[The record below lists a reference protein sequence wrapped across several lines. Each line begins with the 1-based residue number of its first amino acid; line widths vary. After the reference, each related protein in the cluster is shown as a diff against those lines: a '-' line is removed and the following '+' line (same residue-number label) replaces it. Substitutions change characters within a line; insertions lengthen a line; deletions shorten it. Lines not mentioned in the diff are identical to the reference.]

1 LTEYLTAIER
11 NARTITIAVILCV
24 FTAGLGYTIYLGAS
38 LRYPDEWVYFTFTQN
53 LKHAGMFSLDGVNPS
68 AAKAPGY
75 SFVLWVVSFVSNTVL
90 AMRLFNY
97 LAFCLSLWIL
107 YLFVQKHSKPI
118 VGLLSVILCIL
129 YPVLFYTA
137 STLFPQTVGTTM
149 FLLLL
154 FLADRH
160 PRLTVRSSVGI
171 GILSGYLI
179 LTIPTFIFLI
189 VVYFVWRLIFEHER
203 LIMFVIMILGIILVN
218 GLWTIRNYEVFH
230 AIVLNTTD
238 GGVNLLLGNNENTTP
253 NAGVNA
259 DISLYQDVV
268 IRNGMRAADADR
280 FYRDQ
285 AVQWVVNHKL
295 EAAKLYF
302 LKFLNHFNFRN
313 DLGTNSES
321 SLLRDLIAGFTYL
334 PLLAVFLV
342 RLARFQRYKISKFE
356 WSLILLYIAWGLIMA
371 IFFTR
376 VRYRLP
382 LDHILIALDSL
393 FIYRVITMWSGNA
406 DYNSYHQIITEP

>member
-1 LTEYLTAIER
+1 
-11 NARTITIAVILCV
+11 
-24 FTAGLGYTIYLGAS
+24 
-38 LRYPDEWVYFTFTQN
+38 
-53 LKHAGMFSLDGVNPS
+53 
-68 AAKAPGY
+68 
-75 SFVLWVVSFVSNTVL
+75 
-90 AMRLFNY
+90 
-97 LAFCLSLWIL
+97 
-107 YLFVQKHSKPI
+107 
-118 VGLLSVILCIL
+118 
-129 YPVLFYTA
+129 
-137 STLFPQTVGTTM
+137 
-149 FLLLL
+149 
-154 FLADRH
+154 
-160 PRLTVRSSVGI
+160 
-171 GILSGYLI
+171 
-179 LTIPTFIFLI
+179 
-189 VVYFVWRLIFEHER
+189 
-203 LIMFVIMILGIILVN
+203 MFVIIILGIISVN

-230 AIVLNTTD
+230 TIVLNTTD

-313 DLGTNSES
+313 DLGTSSES

-356 WSLILLYIAWGLIMA
+356 WSLILLYISWGLIMA

-382 LDHILIALDSL
+382 LDQILIALDSL
-393 FIYRVITMWSGNA
+393 FIYRVFTMWSGNA
-406 DYNSYHQIITEP
+406 NHNPYH